1 MSTKTRFEKEAWG
14 NSEMAYYIGYTC
26 RHFHQHVEEHKV
38 NIPWSKNISG
48 SCMVLTPDSL
58 IKNFKVIKKCRH
70 CKFECLI
77 YGMLWIKNKRPKLNT
92 QADSIHLKL
101 FTWVSAF
108 MLIYFLTFNIC
119 KYAFPLFLIY
129 SFDNDDMKSSKPH
142 VVFIIVNFLA
152 EMFF

>member
-1 MSTKTRFEKEAWG
+1 M
-14 NSEMAYYIGYTC
+14 IGKHL
-26 RHFHQHVEEHKV
+26 RDVH
-38 NIPWSKNISG
+38 G
-48 SCMVLTPDSL
+48 LTPENL
-58 IKNFKVIKKCRH
+58 IKNFKVLKECRG
-70 CKFECLI
+70 KLEFLI
-77 YGMLWIKNKRPKLNT
+77 YEMLWIRNKGPKLNK
-92 QADSIHLKL
+92 QADSIRVKL
-101 FTWVSAF
+101 FTWVNAF